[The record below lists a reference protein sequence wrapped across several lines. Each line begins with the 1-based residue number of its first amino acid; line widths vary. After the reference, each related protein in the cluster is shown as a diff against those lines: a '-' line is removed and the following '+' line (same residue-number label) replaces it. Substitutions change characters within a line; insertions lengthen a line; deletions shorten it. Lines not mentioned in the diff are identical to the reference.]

1 MARARLIPIIYA
13 RVLAREA
20 AGTPA
25 KMRAVLAGS
34 GVDEEGSGQHSGG
47 MTITQYR
54 TLLKNAVTVSGD
66 DSIVFKAAA
75 NLAPT
80 IHGPVGIAA
89 SASPTFLEAL
99 NVVSHYGCLR
109 NPFGSMQVEAS
120 GKYVS
125 LSVEIF
131 EEVGDQIEPALDFM
145 VSTIAGT
152 LAGMSDVP
160 LRDFHLNLKRQ
171 RPENYRTYEAL
182 TPCPIRYGQ
191 KTNSFVFRKSDL
203 ERELPSANQ
212 EVCREALERCN
223 AIYSLQHTPADEIEA
238 VYTQFVRMSGQICN
252 IEKVADEMGMSART
266 LQRRLKKHGKTYQEL
281 LDQWLSQEAVKYLV
295 DENLTV
301 EVAAV
306 LLGYGDEANFRRAFK
321 RWFDVAPGV
330 YRRQQGLVE
339 IP

>member
-1 MARARLIPIIYA
+1 MARAQLIPIIYA

-20 AGTPA
+20 ANTAA

-34 GVDEEGSGQHSGG
+34 GVDEEGGGQHSGG
-47 MTITQYR
+47 MTISQYK
-54 TLLKNAVTVSGD
+54 TLLRNALSVSGD
-66 DSIVFKAAA
+66 DCVVFKAAA

-89 SASPTFLEAL
+89 SASPTLRESL
-99 NVVSHYGCLR
+99 NVVAHYGCLR
-109 NPFGSMQVEAS
+109 NPFCDLKIEES
-120 GKYVS
+120 GRYVS
-125 LSVEIF
+125 LSIDIF
-131 EEVGDQIEPALDFM
+131 DEMAEQKEPALDFM
-145 VSTIAGT
+145 ISTIAGT

-160 LRDFHLNLKRQ
+160 LREFYLTLKRQ

-191 KTNSFVFRKSDL
+191 KENSFVFLKSDL

-266 LQRRLKKHGKTYQEL
+266 LQRRLKKHDKTYQEL

-321 RWFDVAPGV
+321 RWFGVAPGV
-330 YRRQQGLVE
+330 YRRQQGLAE
-339 IP
+339 LP